1 MTSQEIQF
9 SSKFSDHI
17 FTKNFIALALINL
30 LIMMAYYLLFV
41 ISGPYALDHFQV
53 SPSTAGLVAGMMVLG
68 CLVGRFVTGHFIAKT
83 GCRRVLFIG
92 IGIYTLSMACYFVAH
107 TLPLFMLVRF
117 VSGVG
122 VGCIGTATGTIIACI
137 VPPEKRGLGISYFSL
152 SSILALAL
160 GPFLGLALR
169 QALSYESM
177 FLICTLTGLGSLLVA
192 FTLPHIALALTQEQG
207 QTQGGE
213 APACNPH
220 DFKMENASNPHSSN
234 LHSTSQHGISQQ
246 AGAQSYLKIGFKDT
260 QTAGQ
265 QANQE
270 AGQEAGQ
277 EANQPA
283 GQHANQPAG
292 QQAGQHAG
300 QQAGQHAGQQAGQH
314 AGQQAGPF
322 SPSKS
327 SLFKLSNYI
336 DYCVLPFSTVV
347 LLTGVCYSTVQAFIS
362 SFASQNNLVGAASFF
377 FLVYAVVVL
386 LSRPFT
392 GRVFD
397 QRGENIIVY
406 PALVLMGFGFLL
418 LSQASSGWMMLLAG
432 GLLGAGFGNFQ
443 SIAQALVL
451 KMVPRYRFGQATSTF
466 FIFLDLGIGL
476 GPYLFGF
483 IVPFVGYSGVYLLS
497 AGVAFV
503 AIPFYVL
510 MHGKASMQRI

>member
-41 ISGPYALDHFQV
+41 ISGPYALDHFEV

-92 IGIYTLSMACYFVAH
+92 IGIYTLSMTCYFVAH

-137 VPPEKRGLGISYFSL
+137 VPPKKRGLGISYFSL

-177 FLICTLTGLGSLLVA
+177 FLICTLTGLGSLFVA

-207 QTQGGE
+207 DAQPENIQIENLQIENLQAGKIQPDNSQAG
-213 APACNPH
+213 NPQAGSIH
-220 DFKMENASNPHSSN
+220 NFKMQNASSPHSSN
-234 LHSTSQHGISQQ
+234 LHSTSLQ
-246 AGAQSYLKIGFKDT
+246 AGAQSHLKIGFKDT
-260 QTAGQ
+260 QPDGQ
-265 QANQE
+265 S
-270 AGQEAGQ
+270 
-277 EANQPA
+277 ANQPA
-283 GQHANQPAG
+283 NQPAN
-292 QQAGQHAG
+292 QQATSFPHSQG
-300 QQAGQHAGQQAGQH
+300 
-314 AGQQAGPF
+314 
-322 SPSKS
+322 SV
-327 SLFKLSNYI
+327 FKLSNYI
-336 DYCVLPFSTVV
+336 DYCVLPFSAVV

-397 QRGENIIVY
+397 QRGENVIVY
-406 PALVLMGFGFLL
+406 PALVIMGFGFLL
-418 LSQASSGWMMLLAG
+418 LSQANSAWMMLLAG

-510 MHGKASMQRI
+510 MHGKGSMQRI